1 MKTLCCLLLLGAAGL
16 FAAQNGSDDR
26 DAQLLLQE
34 GQERL
39 KAGSPGTA
47 KVTFETLIA
56 VYPESSLVDRAKD
69 GIRAAER
76 QEEPAPIVRSI
87 RFQNFKKVKAEE
99 VTHRL
104 QVREARLALESPC
117 DGRCMEEAQT
127 VISELLSEKGA
138 LKGTLRTE
146 TRAIPPR
153 SIEITFSVVKE

>member
-56 VYPESSLVDRAKD
+56 VYPDSGLVDLAKD
-69 GIRAAER
+69 GIRAAEE

-87 RFQNFKKVKAEE
+87 RFQGFKKVKAEE
-99 VTHRL
+99 ITRRL

-117 DGRCMEEAQT
+117 DERCMDEAQT
-127 VISELLSEKGA
+127 ILSELLSEKGA
-138 LKGTLRTE
+138 LKGSVRAE
-146 TRAIPPR
+146 TRAISPR
-153 SIEITFSVVKE
+153 SIEITFAVVKE